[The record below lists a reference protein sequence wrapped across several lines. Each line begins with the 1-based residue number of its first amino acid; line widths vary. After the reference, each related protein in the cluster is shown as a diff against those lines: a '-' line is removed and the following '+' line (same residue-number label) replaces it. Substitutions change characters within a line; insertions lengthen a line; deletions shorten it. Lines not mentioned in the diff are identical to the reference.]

1 MEYGCLGEPGQ
12 PVVRRV
18 VTVREAVDVSVPLPF
33 QLAVKKLVMVAKSAQ
48 KLVLFVI
55 VQVSLISL
63 LL

>member
-1 MEYGCLGEPGQ
+1 MAYGCPGEPGQ

-33 QLAVKKLVMVAKSAQ
+33 QLAVKKLVLVAKSAQ
-48 KLVLFVI
+48 KLVSFVI

-63 LL
+63 PL

>member
-1 MEYGCLGEPGQ
+1 M
-12 PVVRRV
+12 RRV

-33 QLAVKKLVMVAKSAQ
+33 QLAVKKLVLVAKSAQ
-48 KLVLFVI
+48 KLVSFVI

>member
-1 MEYGCLGEPGQ
+1 MEYGSLGEPGQ

-18 VTVREAVDVSVPLPF
+18 VTVREAVNVNVPLPF